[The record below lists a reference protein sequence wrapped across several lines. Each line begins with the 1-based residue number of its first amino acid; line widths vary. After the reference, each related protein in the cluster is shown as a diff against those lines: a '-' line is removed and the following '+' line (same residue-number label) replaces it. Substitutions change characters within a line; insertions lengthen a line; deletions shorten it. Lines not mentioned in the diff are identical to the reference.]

1 MKTLKERSIPGPKSA
16 EFLAI
21 AHVSEPEAMADQL
34 PVVWDRAEGV
44 WVTDLDGNDYIDF
57 TSGVLVTNVGHSHPA
72 LVEAICRQAGRLMN
86 CYSFLTP
93 ERAEL
98 AQRLVARLPANLDRV
113 FILSTGAEA
122 TEAALRIAKRY
133 TGKHEILA
141 FYGAFHGRTYGA
153 MHVAGTQGSR
163 RGFGPPVPGGILAPF
178 AYCYRCFYDKTYP
191 ECDFFCLKA
200 LDQVVA
206 AASSDDLGA
215 VIVEPY
221 QGAAGFVFPPPG
233 WLASLEKWARDRG
246 LLLIVDEVQSSY
258 GRTGKLFAIEWEGI
272 RPQMLCLG
280 KGMGSGVPLSAL
292 VSENRIFQSMR
303 PGEIASTWGGNPL
316 ACAAGLTVLDIMDQ
330 EDLPGN
336 ALRVGT
342 YLKERFLE
350 MQRRH
355 RCLGDVRGQGLV
367 IGLEIV
373 DPRDGH
379 APSADLTHRLLVR
392 CAEKG
397 MLLGRVGPYR
407 NVIRIAPPL
416 VITEAEA
423 ELGVQIMDATL
434 TELTG

>member
-1 MKTLKERSIPGPKSA
+1 MKALKERTIPGPKSA

-21 AHVSEPEAMADQL
+21 SRASEPEAMADQL

-44 WVTDLDGNDYIDF
+44 WVTDLDGNDFIDF
-57 TSGVLVTNVGHSHPA
+57 TSGVLVANVGHSHPA
-72 LVEAICRQAGRLMN
+72 LVDAICRQASRLMN

-98 AQRLVARLPANLDRV
+98 AQRLVARLPENLDRV

-122 TEAALRIAKRY
+122 TEAALRIAKRH
-133 TGKHEILA
+133 TGKHEVLA

-153 MHVAGTQGSR
+153 ISVSGSQGTR
-163 RGFGPPVPGGILAPF
+163 RGFGPPLPGGIVAPY

-191 ECDFFCLKA
+191 DCDLYCVKA
-200 LDQVVA
+200 LDQVVN
-206 AASSDDLGA
+206 AASSGDLGS

-221 QGAAGFVFPPPG
+221 QGAAGFIFPPPG
-233 WLASLEKWARDRG
+233 WLPALERWARDRG
-246 LLLIVDEVQSSY
+246 LLLIVDEIQSSY
-258 GRTGKLFAIEWEGI
+258 GRTGKMFAIEWENI

-292 VSENRIFQSMR
+292 VSENQIFASMR

-316 ACAAGLTVLDIMDQ
+316 ACAAGLAVLDIMDK
-330 EDLPGN
+330 DGLPEN
-336 ALRVGT
+336 ALQVGT
-342 YLKERFLE
+342 YLKARFE
-350 MQRRH
+350 EIQKRH
-355 RCLGDVRGQGLV
+355 RGLGDVRGQGLV

-373 DPRDGH
+373 EPGDGRTP
-379 APSADLTHRLLVR
+379 AADLTTRLLMR

-397 MLLGRVGPYR
+397 MLLGRVGAHR

-416 VITEAEA
+416 VITQAEA
-423 ELGVQIMDATL
+423 ELGVQIMDAAL
-434 TELTG
+434 TELDA